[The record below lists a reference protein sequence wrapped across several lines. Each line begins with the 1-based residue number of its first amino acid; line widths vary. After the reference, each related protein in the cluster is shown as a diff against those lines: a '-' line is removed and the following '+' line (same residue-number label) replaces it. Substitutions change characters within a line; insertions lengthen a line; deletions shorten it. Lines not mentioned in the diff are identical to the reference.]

1 MHWEQLLTCVT
12 PGVEP
17 QLSILFPTHSP
28 FATYDALAVYS
39 KDGQNKYIYGYQLK
53 EGTASIGHSAT
64 IDFAKSFWIQGKSP
78 QNAKEQAGWDVP
90 DKAIVDTFYREP
102 GKLWTPEQW
111 RKLENT
117 K

>member
-39 KDGQNKYIYGYQLK
+39 KDGQNKSIYRYQLK
-53 EGTASIGHSAT
+53 EGTASIGHYAT